1 MEMRRGQLATMLYPF
16 KMGRR
21 PIMKRAFVS
30 ALALSTML
38 FSVPAAFA
46 QELATKDRIGLA
58 DAPKTLTVRLTNDS
72 QNNADPAIAQGY
84 QKLFVDFIKKHP
96 DWKLQMQFM
105 SADIGTEQAKML
117 EQAKAGNAPD
127 CAAVDSFVL
136 SQFMVNHVLADF
148 TPYFSKDEVADLF
161 PFIRN
166 GITDKD
172 QTIRAW
178 WWDTD
183 LRVLYRNKS
192 IVPDAPQTWDDLKKA
207 GIASVKEGMEG
218 ILFNAGRYEGSTFD
232 WLANYW
238 ALGGKLV
245 DDSGKPV
252 FGEGENKEKF
262 LKALTY
268 YKDLVDSGA
277 APKRV
282 TTIGNYDDLNAAAA
296 AGTTALFIGGNWQLA
311 QLKATLDADE
321 FANWTFSPIPGP
333 TADQRSTGTG
343 GWTIASFS
351 KDKDKVEMCAN
362 LARDIYMGPGNAL
375 QQQLPT
381 RKSLFDKYEVF
392 ATEANKTFAQ
402 ALANGQAR
410 PGAPIYPE
418 ISNQIQIMM
427 GDVLSGTKQPEEA
440 LNAAFK
446 ATMEAYKR
454 L

>member
-1 MEMRRGQLATMLYPF
+1 MIRAT
-16 KMGRR
+16 
-21 PIMKRAFVS
+21 IS
-30 ALALSTML
+30 ALALSTAL
-38 FSVPAAFA
+38 FSLHTASA
-46 QELATKDRIGLA
+46 QELATKDRIGLEN
-58 DAPKTLTVRLTNDS
+58 APKSLVVRLTGDS
-72 QNNADPAIAQGY
+72 PNNADPAIAEGY
-84 QKLFVDFIKKHP
+84 QKIFVDFIQKHP
-96 DWKLQMQFM
+96 DWKLQLQFM

-148 TPYFSKDEVADLF
+148 TPYFTKDEVADLF
-161 PFIRN
+161 PFIRD

-172 QTIRAW
+172 GTVRAW

-192 IVPDAPQTWDDLKKA
+192 IVPDAPQTWDDLKTA
-207 GIASVKEGMEG
+207 ALSSVQQGMEG
-218 ILFNAGRYEGSTFD
+218 ALFNGGRFEGTTFD
-232 WLANYW
+232 WLATYW
-238 ALGGKLV
+238 ALDGKLV
-245 DDSGKPV
+245 DDTGKPV
-252 FGEGENKEKF
+252 FGEGDNKEKF
-262 LKALTY
+262 LKALRY
-268 YKDLVDSGA
+268 YKDLVDTGA

-282 TTIGNYDDLNAAAA
+282 TTIANYDDLNAAAA
-296 AGTTALFIGGNWQLA
+296 AGTSALFIGGNWQYA
-311 QLKATLDADE
+311 QLKSTLDEDD
-321 FANWTFSPIPGP
+321 FNNWTFSPIPGP

-351 KDKDKVEMCAN
+351 KDKEKVEMCAN
-362 LARDIYMGPGNAL
+362 LAREVYMGPANAL

-381 RKSLFDKYEVF
+381 RKSLFDKYPVF
-392 ATEANKTFAQ
+392 ATDANKVFAN
-402 ALANGQAR
+402 ALADGQAR

-440 LNAAFK
+440 LNAAFD

>member
-1 MEMRRGQLATMLYPF
+1 
-16 KMGRR
+16 
-21 PIMKRAFVS
+21 MKRAFVS

-38 FSVPAAFA
+38 FSLPAAFA

-72 QNNADPAIAQGY
+72 PNNADPAIAQGY

-127 CAAVDSFVL
+127 CATVDSFVL

-351 KDKDKVEMCAN
+351 KDKAKVEMCAN

-392 ATEANKTFAQ
+392 ATEANKTFAE

>member
-1 MEMRRGQLATMLYPF
+1 
-16 KMGRR
+16 
-21 PIMKRAFVS
+21 MKRAFVS

-38 FSVPAAFA
+38 FSLPAALA

-58 DAPKTLTVRLTNDS
+58 DAPKTLTIRLTNDS
-72 QNNADPAIAQGY
+72 PNNADPAIAQGY

-268 YKDLVDSGA
+268 YKGLVDSGA

-392 ATEANKTFAQ
+392 ATEANKTFAE

>member
-1 MEMRRGQLATMLYPF
+1 MEMRIGQQTAKLHSL

-21 PIMKRAFVS
+21 PIMNRATVS
-30 ALALSTML
+30 ALALSTAL
-38 FSVPAAFA
+38 FSLNTASA
-46 QELATKDRIGLA
+46 QELAAKDRIGQA
-58 DAPKTLTVRLTNDS
+58 NAPKSLVVRLTNDS
-72 QNNADPAIAQGY
+72 PNNADPEIAKGY
-84 QKLFVDFIKKHP
+84 QTIFVDFIKKYP
-96 DWKLQMQFM
+96 DWKLQLQFM

-148 TPYFSKDEVADLF
+148 TPYFTKDEVADLF
-161 PFIRN
+161 PFIRD

-172 QTIRAW
+172 GTVRAW

-192 IVPDAPQTWDDLKKA
+192 IVPDAPQTWDELKKA
-207 GIASVKEGMEG
+207 GLSSVQQGMEG
-218 ILFNAGRYEGSTFD
+218 VLFNGGRYEGATFD

-245 DDSGKPV
+245 DETGKPV
-252 FGEGENKEKF
+252 FGEGDNKEKF
-262 LKALTY
+262 LKALNY

-282 TTIGNYDDLNAAAA
+282 TTIANYDDLNAAAA
-296 AGTTALFIGGNWQLA
+296 AGTSALFIGGNWQYA
-311 QLKATLDADE
+311 QLKATLDESD
-321 FANWTFSPIPGP
+321 FNNWTFSPIPGP
-333 TADQRSTGTG
+333 TPDQRSTGTG

-351 KDKDKVEMCAN
+351 KDKEKVEMCAN
-362 LARDIYMGPGNAL
+362 LAREVYMGPANAL

-381 RKSLFDKYEVF
+381 RKSLFDKYPVF
-392 ATEANKTFAQ
+392 ATDANKVFAS
-402 ALANGQAR
+402 ALADGQAR

-440 LNAAFK
+440 LNAAFN

>member
-1 MEMRRGQLATMLYPF
+1 
-16 KMGRR
+16 
-21 PIMKRAFVS
+21 MKRAFVS

-46 QELATKDRIGLA
+46 QELATKDRIGAA
-58 DAPKTLTVRLTNDS
+58 DAPKSLIVRLTNDS
-72 QNNADPAIAQGY
+72 PNNADPKIAEGY
-84 QKLFVDFIKKHP
+84 QKLFVEFIKKHP

-136 SQFMVNHVLADF
+136 SQFMVNKVLADF
-148 TPYFSKDEVADLF
+148 TPYFSKEEVDDLF
-161 PFIRN
+161 PFIRS

-192 IVPDAPQTWDDLKKA
+192 IVADAPQTWDDLKKA
-207 GIASVKEGMEG
+207 GIASVGEGMEG

-252 FGEGENKEKF
+252 FGEGDNKEKF
-262 LKALTY
+262 LKALNY

-296 AGTTALFIGGNWQLA
+296 AGTTALFIGGNWQYA
-311 QLKATLDADE
+311 QLKATLDDDE
-321 FANWTFSPIPGP
+321 FKNWTFSPIPGP

-343 GWTIASFS
+343 GWTIASFA

-362 LARDIYMGPGNAL
+362 LAREVYMGPANAL

-381 RKSLFDKYEVF
+381 RKSLFTKYDVF
-392 ATEANKTFAQ
+392 ATEANKTFAD
-402 ALANGQAR
+402 ALVNGQAR

-427 GDVLSGTKQPEEA
+427 GDVLSGTKQPEDA
-440 LNAAFK
+440 LNAAFN
-446 ATMEAYKR
+446 ATLEAYKR

>member
-1 MEMRRGQLATMLYPF
+1 
-16 KMGRR
+16 
-21 PIMKRAFVS
+21 MKRAFVS

-58 DAPKTLTVRLTNDS
+58 AAPKTLTVRLTNDS
-72 QNNADPAIAQGY
+72 PNNADPAIAQGY

-207 GIASVKEGMEG
+207 GVASVKEGMEG

-245 DDSGKPV
+245 DDTGKPV

-311 QLKATLDADE
+311 QLKATLDEGE

-381 RKSLFDKYEVF
+381 RKSLFDKYPVF
-392 ATEANKTFAQ
+392 ATEANKTFAE

>member
-1 MEMRRGQLATMLYPF
+1 
-16 KMGRR
+16 
-21 PIMKRAFVS
+21 MKRAFVS

-58 DAPKTLTVRLTNDS
+58 AAPKTLTVRLTNDS
-72 QNNADPAIAQGY
+72 PNNADPAIAQGY

-207 GIASVKEGMEG
+207 GVASVKEGMEG

-245 DDSGKPV
+245 DDTGKPV

-311 QLKATLDADE
+311 QLKATLDEDE

-381 RKSLFDKYEVF
+381 RKSLFDKYPVF
-392 ATEANKTFAQ
+392 ATEANKTFAE

>member
-1 MEMRRGQLATMLYPF
+1 MKSAT
-16 KMGRR
+16 
-21 PIMKRAFVS
+21 VS
-30 ALALSTML
+30 ALTLSTVL
-38 FSVPAAFA
+38 FSASTIFA

-58 DAPKTLTVRLTNDS
+58 DAPKTLVVRLTNDS
-72 QNNADPAIAQGY
+72 PNNSDPAIAEGY
-84 QKLFVDFIKKHP
+84 QKIFVDFIKKHP

-105 SADIGTEQAKML
+105 SSDIGTEQAKML

-148 TPYFSKDEVADLF
+148 TPYFSKEEVDDLF
-161 PFIRN
+161 PFIRA

-172 QTIRAW
+172 KTIRAW

-192 IVPDAPQTWDDLKKA
+192 IVSDAPATWDDLKKA
-207 GIASVKEGMEG
+207 AIASTKEGMEG
-218 ILFNAGRYEGSTFD
+218 VLFNGGRWEGTTFD

-262 LKALTY
+262 LKALNY
-268 YKDLVDSGA
+268 FKDLVDSGA

-282 TTIGNYDDLNAAAA
+282 STIANYDDMNAAAA
-296 AGTTALFIGGNWQLA
+296 AGTTALFIGGNWQYA
-311 QLKATLDADE
+311 QLKATLDEDE
-321 FANWTFSPIPGP
+321 FKNWTFSPIPGP
-333 TADQRSTGTG
+333 SADQRSTGTG

-351 KDKDKVEMCAN
+351 KDKDKIEMCAN
-362 LARDIYMGPGNAL
+362 LARDVYMGPGNAL

-392 ATEANKTFAQ
+392 STEANKTFAN
-402 ALANGQAR
+402 ALVDGQAR
-410 PGAPIYPE
+410 PGVPIYPE

-427 GDVLSGTKQPEEA
+427 GDVLSGTKKPEEA
-440 LNAAFK
+440 LDAAFS
-446 ATMEAYKR
+446 AAMEAYKR

>member
-1 MEMRRGQLATMLYPF
+1 
-16 KMGRR
+16 
-21 PIMKRAFVS
+21 MKRAFVS

-148 TPYFSKDEVADLF
+148 TPYFSKDEIADLF

-207 GIASVKEGMEG
+207 GVASVKEGMEG

>member
-1 MEMRRGQLATMLYPF
+1 
-16 KMGRR
+16 
-21 PIMKRAFVS
+21 MKRAFVS

-46 QELATKDRIGLA
+46 QEIATKDRIGLA
-58 DAPKTLTVRLTNDS
+58 DAPKTLMVRLTNDS
-72 QNNADPAIAQGY
+72 PNNADPAIAKGY
-84 QKLFVDFIKKHP
+84 QTLFIDFIKKYP

-105 SADIGTEQAKML
+105 STDIGTEQAKML

-252 FGEGENKEKF
+252 FGEGENKQKF

-282 TTIGNYDDLNAAAA
+282 TTIANYDDLNAAAA

-311 QLKATLDADE
+311 QLKATLDEDE

-333 TADQRSTGTG
+333 TIDQRSTGTG

-351 KDKDKVEMCAN
+351 KDKDKIEMCAN
-362 LARDIYMGPGNAL
+362 LARDVYMGPANAL

-381 RKSLFDKYEVF
+381 RKSLFDKYQVF
-392 ATEANKTFAQ
+392 ATDANKTFAQ

-427 GDVLSGTKQPEEA
+427 GDVLSGTKPPEQA
-440 LNAAFK
+440 LDAAFK

>member
-1 MEMRRGQLATMLYPF
+1 M
-16 KMGRR
+16 
-21 PIMKRAFVS
+21 IRAIVS
-30 ALALSTML
+30 ALALSTAL
-38 FSVPAAFA
+38 FSMHTASA
-46 QELATKDRIGLA
+46 QELAAKDRIGLA
-58 DAPKTLTVRLTNDS
+58 EAPKSLVVRLTNDS
-72 QNNADPAIAQGY
+72 PNNADPAIAEGY
-84 QKLFVDFIKKHP
+84 QKIFVDFIKKYP
-96 DWKLQMQFM
+96 DWKLQLQFM

-148 TPYFSKDEVADLF
+148 TPYFTKDEVADLF
-161 PFIRN
+161 PFIRD

-172 QTIRAW
+172 GTVRAW

-207 GIASVKEGMEG
+207 ALSSVQQGMEG
-218 ILFNAGRYEGSTFD
+218 VLFNGGRYEGTTFD

-262 LKALTY
+262 LKALSY

-282 TTIGNYDDLNAAAA
+282 TTIANYDDLNAAAA
-296 AGTTALFIGGNWQLA
+296 AGTSALFIGGNWQYA
-311 QLKATLDADE
+311 QLKATLDEND
-321 FANWTFSPIPGP
+321 FNNWTFSPIPGP

-351 KDKDKVEMCAN
+351 KDKEKVEMCAN
-362 LARDIYMGPGNAL
+362 LAREVYMGPANTL

-381 RKSLFDKYEVF
+381 RKSLFDKYPVF
-392 ATEANKTFAQ
+392 ATDANKVFAQ
-402 ALANGQAR
+402 ALTDGQAR

-440 LNAAFK
+440 LNAAFN

>member
-1 MEMRRGQLATMLYPF
+1 
-16 KMGRR
+16 
-21 PIMKRAFVS
+21 MKRAFVS

-148 TPYFSKDEVADLF
+148 TPYFSKDEIADLF

-207 GIASVKEGMEG
+207 GVASVKEGMEG

-245 DDSGKPV
+245 DDTGKPV

-311 QLKATLDADE
+311 QLKATLDPDE

-392 ATEANKTFAQ
+392 ATEANKTFAE

>member
-1 MEMRRGQLATMLYPF
+1 
-16 KMGRR
+16 
-21 PIMKRAFVS
+21 MKSIAS
-30 ALALSTML
+30 ALTLSTML
-38 FSVPAAFA
+38 FAVQSVYA
-46 QELATKDRIGLA
+46 QELATKDRIGLEN
-58 DAPKTLTVRLTNDS
+58 APKSLVVRLTNDS
-72 QNNADPAIAQGY
+72 PNNADPTIADGY
-84 QKLFVDFIKKHP
+84 QKLFVEFIKKHP

-105 SADIGTEQAKML
+105 SGDIGTEQAKML

-136 SQFMVNHVLADF
+136 AQFMINGVLADF
-148 TPYFSKDEVADLF
+148 SPYFSKDEVADLF

-172 QTIRAW
+172 GTVRAW

-192 IVPDAPQTWDDLKKA
+192 IIPDAPQTWDDLKKA
-207 GIASVKEGMEG
+207 GLSSKDQGMEG
-218 ILFNAGRYEGSTFD
+218 ILFNASRYEGSTFD

-245 DDSGKPV
+245 DDTGKPV
-252 FGEGENKEKF
+252 FGEGDNKEKF
-262 LKALTY
+262 LKALNY

-296 AGTTALFIGGNWQLA
+296 AGTTALFIGGNWQYA
-311 QLKATLDADE
+311 QLKTTLDEDE
-321 FANWTFSPIPGP
+321 FNKWTFSPIPGP
-333 TADQRSTGTG
+333 TADKRSTGTG

-351 KDKDKVEMCAN
+351 KDKEKVEMCAD
-362 LARDIYMGPGNAL
+362 LAREVYMGPANAL

-381 RKSLFDKYEVF
+381 RKSLFDKYPVF
-392 ATEANKTFAQ
+392 ATDANKTFAA
-402 ALANGQAR
+402 ALVDGQAR

-427 GDVLSGTKQPEEA
+427 GDVLSGTKAPEDA
-440 LNAAFK
+440 LNAAFN

>member
-1 MEMRRGQLATMLYPF
+1 
-16 KMGRR
+16 
-21 PIMKRAFVS
+21 MKRAFVS
-30 ALALSTML
+30 AFALSTML

-72 QNNADPAIAQGY
+72 PNNADPVIAAGY
-84 QKLFVDFIKKHP
+84 QKIFVDFIKKHP

-148 TPYFSKDEVADLF
+148 TPYFSKEEVADLF
-161 PFIRN
+161 PFIRS

-192 IVPDAPQTWDDLKKA
+192 IIPDAPQTWDDLKKA
-207 GIASVKEGMEG
+207 GITSVKQGMEG

-245 DDSGKPV
+245 DDAGKPI

-282 TTIGNYDDLNAAAA
+282 TTIANYDDLNAAAA

-311 QLKATLDADE
+311 QLKATLDEDE

-392 ATEANKTFAQ
+392 ATKANKTFAE

-427 GDVLSGTKQPEEA
+427 GDVLSGTKQPEQA
-440 LNAAFK
+440 LDAAFN

>member
-1 MEMRRGQLATMLYPF
+1 
-16 KMGRR
+16 
-21 PIMKRAFVS
+21 MKRAFVS

-38 FSVPAAFA
+38 FSMPAAFA
-46 QELATKDRIGLA
+46 QEIATKDRIGLA

-72 QNNADPAIAQGY
+72 PNNADPAIAKGY
-84 QKLFVDFIKKHP
+84 QALFIDFIKKHP

-105 SADIGTEQAKML
+105 STDIGTEQAKML

-148 TPYFSKDEVADLF
+148 TPYFSKDEIADLF
-161 PFIRN
+161 PFIRS
-166 GITDKD
+166 GISDKD

-252 FGEGENKEKF
+252 FGEGENKQKF

-268 YKDLVDSGA
+268 YRDLVDSGA

-282 TTIGNYDDLNAAAA
+282 TTIANYDDLNAAAA

-311 QLKATLDADE
+311 QLKATLDEDE

-343 GWTIASFS
+343 GWTVASFS
-351 KDKDKVEMCAN
+351 KDKDKIEMCAN
-362 LARDIYMGPGNAL
+362 LARDVYMGPANAL

-381 RKSLFDKYEVF
+381 RKSLFDKYQVF
-392 ATEANKTFAQ
+392 STDANKTFAE

-427 GDVLSGTKQPEEA
+427 GDVLSGTKQPEQA
-440 LNAAFK
+440 LDAAFS

>member
-1 MEMRRGQLATMLYPF
+1 
-16 KMGRR
+16 
-21 PIMKRAFVS
+21 MKRAFVS

-38 FSVPAAFA
+38 FSLPAAFA

-72 QNNADPAIAQGY
+72 PNNADPAIAQGY

-351 KDKDKVEMCAN
+351 KDKAKVEMCAN

-392 ATEANKTFAQ
+392 ATEANKTFAE

>member
-1 MEMRRGQLATMLYPF
+1 
-16 KMGRR
+16 
-21 PIMKRAFVS
+21 MKRAFVS

-38 FSVPAAFA
+38 FSLPAALA

-58 DAPKTLTVRLTNDS
+58 DAPKTLTIRLTNDS
-72 QNNADPAIAQGY
+72 PNNADPAIAQGY

-392 ATEANKTFAQ
+392 ATEANKTFAE

>member
-1 MEMRRGQLATMLYPF
+1 MI
-16 KMGRR
+16 KS
-21 PIMKRAFVS
+21 IVS
-30 ALALSTML
+30 ALALSTACIAIQPC
-38 FSVPAAFA
+38 VA
-46 QELATKDRIGLA
+46 QELTTKDRIGLEN
-58 DAPKTLTVRLTNDS
+58 APKSLVVRLTNDS
-72 QNNADPAIAQGY
+72 PNNADPAIADGY

-117 EQAKAGNAPD
+117 EQGKAGNAPD

-148 TPYFSKDEVADLF
+148 TPYFTKDEVADLF
-161 PFIRN
+161 PFIRT

-172 QTIRAW
+172 GTIRAW

-183 LRVLYRNKS
+183 LRVLYRNKD
-192 IVPDAPQTWDDLKKA
+192 IVPDAPKTWDDLKKA
-207 GIASVKEGMEG
+207 ALASKDKGMEG
-218 ILFNAGRYEGSTFD
+218 VIYNAGRYEGSTFD

-245 DDSGKPV
+245 DDTGKPI
-252 FGEGENKEKF
+252 FGEGDNKEKF
-262 LKALTY
+262 LKALNY

-277 APKRV
+277 SPKRV

-296 AGTTALFIGGNWQLA
+296 AGTTALFIGGNWQYA
-311 QLKATLDADE
+311 QLKATLDPDE
-321 FANWTFSPIPGP
+321 FNKWTFSPIPGP
-333 TADQRSTGTG
+333 TADKRSTGTG
-343 GWTIASFS
+343 GWTIAAFS
-351 KDKDKVEMCAN
+351 KDKEKVEMCAD
-362 LARDIYMGPGNAL
+362 LAREVYMGPANNL

-381 RKSLFDKYEVF
+381 RKSLFDKYPVF
-392 ATEANKTFAQ
+392 GTEANKTFAA
-402 ALANGQAR
+402 ALVDGQAR

-427 GDVLSGTKQPEEA
+427 GDVLSGTKKPEEA
-440 LNAAFK
+440 LNAAFN

>member
-1 MEMRRGQLATMLYPF
+1 
-16 KMGRR
+16 
-21 PIMKRAFVS
+21 MKRAFVS

-148 TPYFSKDEVADLF
+148 TPYFSKDEIADLF

-262 LKALTY
+262 LKALSY

-311 QLKATLDADE
+311 QLKATLDPDE

-381 RKSLFDKYEVF
+381 RKSLFDKYDIF
-392 ATEANKTFAQ
+392 ATEANKTFAE

>member
-1 MEMRRGQLATMLYPF
+1 
-16 KMGRR
+16 
-21 PIMKRAFVS
+21 MKRAFVS

-38 FSVPAAFA
+38 FSMPAAFA
-46 QELATKDRIGLA
+46 QEIATKDRIGLA

-72 QNNADPAIAQGY
+72 PNNADPAIAKGY
-84 QKLFVDFIKKHP
+84 QALFIDFIKKHP

-105 SADIGTEQAKML
+105 STDIGTEQAKML

-148 TPYFSKDEVADLF
+148 TPYFSKDEIADLF
-161 PFIRN
+161 PFIRS
-166 GITDKD
+166 GISDKD

-192 IVPDAPQTWDDLKKA
+192 IVPDAPQTWADLKKA

-252 FGEGENKEKF
+252 FGEGENKQKF

-282 TTIGNYDDLNAAAA
+282 TTIANYDDLNAAAA

-311 QLKATLDADE
+311 QLKATLDEDE
-321 FANWTFSPIPGP
+321 FGNWTFSPIPGP

-343 GWTIASFS
+343 GWTVASFS
-351 KDKDKVEMCAN
+351 KDKGKVEMCAN
-362 LARDIYMGPGNAL
+362 LARDVYMGPANAL

-381 RKSLFDKYEVF
+381 RKSLFDKYQVF
-392 ATEANKTFAQ
+392 STDANKTFAE

-427 GDVLSGTKQPEEA
+427 GDVLSGTKQPEQA
-440 LNAAFK
+440 LDAAFS

>member
-1 MEMRRGQLATMLYPF
+1 
-16 KMGRR
+16 
-21 PIMKRAFVS
+21 MKSAFVS

-38 FSVPAAFA
+38 FSLPAALA

-58 DAPKTLTVRLTNDS
+58 DAPKTLTIRLTNDS
-72 QNNADPAIAQGY
+72 PNNADPAIAQGY

-392 ATEANKTFAQ
+392 ATEANKTFAE

>member
-1 MEMRRGQLATMLYPF
+1 M
-16 KMGRR
+16 
-21 PIMKRAFVS
+21 MKSIVS

-38 FSVPAAFA
+38 FAVQSGYA
-46 QELATKDRIGLA
+46 QELAAKDRIGLES
-58 DAPKTLTVRLTNDS
+58 APKSLVVRLTNDS
-72 QNNADPAIAQGY
+72 PNNADPNIADGY
-84 QKLFVDFIKKHP
+84 KRLFVDFIKKHP

-136 SQFMVNHVLADF
+136 SQFMINHVLADF
-148 TPYFSKDEVADLF
+148 SPYFSKDEVADLF

-172 QTIRAW
+172 GTVRAW

-183 LRVLYRNKS
+183 LRVLYRNKTV
-192 IVPDAPQTWDDLKKA
+192 VPDAPQTWDDLKKA
-207 GIASVKEGMEG
+207 ALASKDQGMEG
-218 ILFNAGRYEGSTFD
+218 VIFNAGRYEGSTFD

-252 FGEGENKEKF
+252 FGEGDNKEKF

-268 YKDLVDSGA
+268 YKDLVDTGA

-296 AGTTALFIGGNWQLA
+296 AGTTALFIGGNWQYA
-311 QLKATLDADE
+311 QLKATLDEDE
-321 FANWTFSPIPGP
+321 FNKWTFSPIPGP
-333 TADQRSTGTG
+333 TADKRSTGTG

-351 KDKDKVEMCAN
+351 KDKEKVEMCAD
-362 LARDIYMGPGNAL
+362 LAREVYMGPANAL

-381 RKSLFDKYEVF
+381 RKSLFDKYPVF
-392 ATEANKTFAQ
+392 ATDANKTFAA

-427 GDVLSGTKQPEEA
+427 GDVLSGTKSPEEA
-440 LNAAFK
+440 LNAAFN

>member
-1 MEMRRGQLATMLYPF
+1 
-16 KMGRR
+16 
-21 PIMKRAFVS
+21 MKRAFVS

-46 QELATKDRIGLA
+46 QEIATKDRIGLA
-58 DAPKTLTVRLTNDS
+58 DAPKTLMVRLTNDS
-72 QNNADPAIAQGY
+72 PNNADPAIAKGY
-84 QKLFVDFIKKHP
+84 QTLFIDFIKKYP

-105 SADIGTEQAKML
+105 STDIGTEQAKML

-252 FGEGENKEKF
+252 FGEGENKQKF

-282 TTIGNYDDLNAAAA
+282 TTIANYDDLNAAAA

-311 QLKATLDADE
+311 QLKATLDEDE

-333 TADQRSTGTG
+333 TVDQRSTGTG

-351 KDKDKVEMCAN
+351 KDKDKIEMCAN
-362 LARDIYMGPGNAL
+362 LARDVYMGPANAL

-381 RKSLFDKYEVF
+381 RKSLFDKYQVF
-392 ATEANKTFAQ
+392 ATDANKTFAQ

-427 GDVLSGTKQPEEA
+427 GDVLSGTKPPEQA
-440 LNAAFK
+440 LDAAFK

>member
-1 MEMRRGQLATMLYPF
+1 MIRAT
-16 KMGRR
+16 
-21 PIMKRAFVS
+21 VS
-30 ALALSTML
+30 ALALSTAL
-38 FSVPAAFA
+38 FSLHTASA

-58 DAPKTLTVRLTNDS
+58 DAPKSLVVRLTNDS
-72 QNNADPAIAQGY
+72 PNNADPAIAEGY
-84 QKLFVDFIKKHP
+84 QKIFVDFIKKYP
-96 DWKLQMQFM
+96 DWKLQLQFM
-105 SADIGTEQAKML
+105 STDIGTEQAKML

-148 TPYFSKDEVADLF
+148 TPYFTKDEVADLF
-161 PFIRN
+161 PFIRS

-172 QTIRAW
+172 GTVRAW

-207 GIASVKEGMEG
+207 ALSSVQQGMEG
-218 ILFNAGRYEGSTFD
+218 VLFNGGRYEGATFD

-245 DDSGKPV
+245 DDTGKPV
-252 FGEGENKEKF
+252 FGEGDNKAKF
-262 LKALTY
+262 LKALNY

-282 TTIGNYDDLNAAAA
+282 TTIANYDDLNAAAA
-296 AGTTALFIGGNWQLA
+296 AGTSALFIGGNWQYA
-311 QLKATLDADE
+311 QLKTTLDEKD
-321 FANWTFSPIPGP
+321 FNNWAFSPIPGP

-351 KDKDKVEMCAN
+351 KDKEKVEMCAN
-362 LARDIYMGPGNAL
+362 LAREVYMGPANAL

-381 RKSLFDKYEVF
+381 RKALFDKYPVF
-392 ATEANKTFAQ
+392 ATDANKVFAK
-402 ALANGQAR
+402 ALADGQAR

-427 GDVLSGTKQPEEA
+427 GDVLSGTKQPEAA
-440 LNAAFK
+440 LDAAFN

>member
-1 MEMRRGQLATMLYPF
+1 
-16 KMGRR
+16 
-21 PIMKRAFVS
+21 MKRAFVS

-38 FSVPAAFA
+38 FSVPTAFA
-46 QELATKDRIGLA
+46 QEIATKDRIGLA

-72 QNNADPAIAQGY
+72 PNNADPAIAKGY
-84 QKLFVDFIKKHP
+84 QTLFIDFIKKHP

-105 SADIGTEQAKML
+105 STDIGTEQAKML

-148 TPYFSKDEVADLF
+148 TPYFSKEEIADLF
-161 PFIRN
+161 PFIRS

-192 IVPDAPQTWDDLKKA
+192 IVADAPQTWDDLKKA

-268 YKDLVDSGA
+268 YKDLVDTGA

-282 TTIGNYDDLNAAAA
+282 TTIANYDDLNAAAA

-311 QLKATLDADE
+311 QLKVTLDEDE

-351 KDKDKVEMCAN
+351 KDKDKIEMCAN
-362 LARDIYMGPGNAL
+362 LARDIYMGPANAL

-381 RKSLFDKYEVF
+381 RKSLFDKYQVF
-392 ATEANKTFAQ
+392 ATDANKTFAE

>member
-1 MEMRRGQLATMLYPF
+1 
-16 KMGRR
+16 
-21 PIMKRAFVS
+21 MKSIVS
-30 ALALSTML
+30 ALTLSTML
-38 FSVPAAFA
+38 FAVQSAYA
-46 QELATKDRIGLA
+46 QELATKDRIGLES
-58 DAPKTLTVRLTNDS
+58 APKSLVVRLTNDS
-72 QNNADPAIAQGY
+72 PNNADPTIADGY
-84 QKLFVDFIKKHP
+84 QKLFVEFIKKHP

-136 SQFMVNHVLADF
+136 AQFMINGVLADF
-148 TPYFSKDEVADLF
+148 SPYFSKDEVADLF
-161 PFIRN
+161 PFIRA

-172 QTIRAW
+172 GTVRAW

-192 IVPDAPQTWDDLKKA
+192 IIPDAPQTWDDLKKA
-207 GIASVKEGMEG
+207 GLSSKDQGMEG
-218 ILFNAGRYEGSTFD
+218 ILFNASRYEGSTFD

-252 FGEGENKEKF
+252 FGEGDNKEKF
-262 LKALTY
+262 LKALNY

-296 AGTTALFIGGNWQLA
+296 AGTTALFIGGNWQYA
-311 QLKATLDADE
+311 QLKTTLDEDE
-321 FANWTFSPIPGP
+321 FNKWTFSPIPGP
-333 TADQRSTGTG
+333 TADKRSTGTG

-351 KDKDKVEMCAN
+351 KDKEKVEMCAD
-362 LARDIYMGPGNAL
+362 LAREVYMGPANAL

-381 RKSLFDKYEVF
+381 RKSLFDKYPVF
-392 ATEANKTFAQ
+392 ATDANKTFAA
-402 ALANGQAR
+402 ALVDGQAR

-427 GDVLSGTKQPEEA
+427 GDVLSGTKSSEEA
-440 LNAAFK
+440 LNAAFN